1 MNTILGIL
9 MLLAMIFF
17 LNTIEWYLKLIA
29 YSLIVLF
36 ISLGFVF
43 SQKNKQSFL
52 RTIFVMSCM
61 LFAVFAFF
69 TICNLLGVFESLED
83 IEKIKQM
90 IVNSGGFGYFIF
102 CFVIIIQVIFL
113 PIPAILLYLVGI
125 SLYGPF
131 TAFVLCYMSTIIG
144 SAINFFLGKLFGKKV
159 ITWCIGEELTIRY
172 RKLLNTKGTVLFVI
186 MQILPFFPD
195 DILCMIIGMSTMR
208 FFTFF
213 VIMVLVKPI
222 YIGIVCFFGTGNIIP
237 FSGWGIPVWILIFV
251 GAIVLYILY
260 MKNQEK
266 MEGFLKKVFQKK
278 NS

>member
-1 MNTILGIL
+1 

-29 YSLIVLF
+29 YSFIILF
-36 ISLGFVF
+36 ICLGFLF

-52 RTIFVMSCM
+52 RSIFVMNCM
-61 LFAVFAFF
+61 LFAVLAFF
-69 TICNLLGVFESLED
+69 SICNLLGVFESLED

-90 IVNSGGFGYFIF
+90 IVSSGGFGYLIF

-131 TAFVLCYMSTIIG
+131 TAFVLSYISTIIG
-144 SAINFFLGKLFGKKV
+144 STINFFLGKLFGKKV
-159 ITWCIGEELTIRY
+159 ITWCIGEEQTIRY
-172 RKLLNTKGTVLFVI
+172 RKLLNTKGTALFII

-213 VIMVLVKPI
+213 VIMVFVKPI

-260 MKNQEK
+260 IKNQEK
-266 MEGFLKKVFQKK
+266 MEGFLKKLFQKK
-278 NS
+278 KDETK